1 MTTSSTSLGVNPQ
14 DYANSPNV
22 AVDENAEKGSGELS
36 HGDKG
41 EGNSKDR
48 TVHEELTKR
57 GTQKVPPIAQTVGT

>member
-1 MTTSSTSLGVNPQ
+1 MR
-14 DYANSPNV
+14 

-57 GTQKVPPIAQTVGT
+57 GTQKVPPIAQTVGTQKTLQKETNMEKTQRSKN

>member
-1 MTTSSTSLGVNPQ
+1 MSTRKTTLTLQ
-14 DYANSPNV
+14 TFKMR

>member
-1 MTTSSTSLGVNPQ
+1 MR
-14 DYANSPNV
+14 

>member
-1 MTTSSTSLGVNPQ
+1 MSTRKTTLTLQ
-14 DYANSPNV
+14 TFKMR

-41 EGNSKDR
+41 EVNSKDR